1 MPEKSFDLERTI
13 VEASVLLI
21 TLLFLMAQIPGFS
34 GPERT
39 NYFSAI
45 AIPLAI
51 ATFVSVFSMA
61 MSRLM
66 DVSYAFRCAMTF
78 LEAGLFISGVGA
90 LVGFLST
97 FVNLSATKSLVP
109 SLASPVVVLMV
120 AVLLYIYLARRR
132 GQRRTED

>member
-1 MPEKSFDLERTI
+1 VERTI

-21 TLLFLMAQIPGFS
+21 TLLFLMAQIPSFS

-39 NYFSAI
+39 SYFGAI

-66 DVSYAFRCAMTF
+66 EVSYAFRCAMTF

-90 LVGFLST
+90 LVGFLYT

-109 SLASPVVVLMV
+109 SFASPVVVLMV
-120 AVLLYIYLARRR
+120 AILLYTWLARRR